1 MSTTK
6 RDKISEEIVHTP
18 EIAPEEDSNETDSII
33 EDINNLPKEA
43 KQIIKKLE
51 FGMMGVSHLSQENE
65 VAKKINE
72 THITNYLDGAREQMH
87 NAYKERHEKKIFTV
101 ILVFLALVFF
111 TAIIVLLKNTPDIL
125 EKIIYS
131 VASLIAGAFGGYGL
145 GKRNSQ
151 DDD

>member
-1 MSTTK
+1 MSSTK
-6 RDKISEEIVHTP
+6 HDKVSDKIVHTP
-18 EIAPEEDSNETDSII
+18 EITQEDDLNETDSII
-33 EDINNLPKEA
+33 DDINNLPKEA

-51 FGMMGVSHLSQENE
+51 FGMMGVSHFSQENE

-72 THITNYLDGAREQMH
+72 THITDYLEGAREQMR
-87 NAYKERHEKKIFTV
+87 NMYKERHEKKIFAV
-101 ILVFLALVFF
+101 ILVFLALAFF
-111 TAIIVLLKNTPDIL
+111 IVTIVLLKSTPDIL

>member
-1 MSTTK
+1 MF
-6 RDKISEEIVHTP
+6 ISP

-87 NAYKERHEKKIFTV
+87 NAYKERHEKKYLQSSLSSLHWYFLLRLLFSLKIPLIFW
-101 ILVFLALVFF
+101 IKSF
-111 TAIIVLLKNTPDIL
+111 TL
-125 EKIIYS
+125 
-131 VASLIAGAFGGYGL
+131 
-145 GKRNSQ
+145 
-151 DDD
+151 